1 LRAILSSRI
10 GACVVVLPNEK
21 EGAMDM
27 DRFVNDQNI
36 ERFRKLASASTNETD
51 RRILLGLLAEE
62 NAKFIDLQK
71 ARAT

>member
-1 LRAILSSRI
+1 
-10 GACVVVLPNEK
+10 VLPNEK

>member
-1 LRAILSSRI
+1 
-10 GACVVVLPNEK
+10 
-21 EGAMDM
+21 MDM

-62 NAKFIDLQK
+62 NAKFIDLQT
-71 ARAT
+71 ARVT

>member
-1 LRAILSSRI
+1 
-10 GACVVVLPNEK
+10 
-21 EGAMDM
+21 M

-36 ERFRKLASASTNETD
+36 ERFRKLASASTSETD
-51 RRILLGLLAEE
+51 RKILLGLLAEE